1 MLVVLGVEW
10 ATPHAI
16 KTLRRMVKRC
26 PISSDL
32 KALKLTFYE
41 SSEHLTMTQA
51 YIQHLAPIE
60 RASAQGAQKTVL
72 DTALAQVGFTPN
84 MYANMAH
91 APAVLST
98 YLHGYALFR
107 KESGLSAPEQEVVFL
122 AVRQANGCTYCT
134 AAHSMIAEKVS
145 KLAPDALQA
154 IRAGQP
160 MADAKL
166 AALYAITTT
175 MVKTNGQPD
184 TAAVQAF
191 LAAGYK
197 ESDLLYIVL
206 AISVKVLSNFTNHAF
221 GTKVDARF
229 AAYKV
234 A

>member
-1 MLVVLGVEW
+1 MHRAYAPTHGQDPETNGQFQRVLGLYDHHSYTHTQTAE
-10 ATPHAI
+10 P
-16 KTLRRMVKRC
+16 
-26 PISSDL
+26 
-32 KALKLTFYE
+32 
-41 SSEHLTMTQA
+41 MTQA
-51 YIQHLAPIE
+51 FIQNLQPIDH
-60 RASAQGAQKTVL
+60 ASAQGAQKAIL
-72 DTALAQVGFTPN
+72 DTALAQVGFIRN
-84 MYANMAH
+84 MYANMAN

-107 KESGLSAPEQEVVFL
+107 KESGLTAPEQEVVFL
-122 AVRQANGCTYCT
+122 AVSQANGCTYCT
-134 AAHSMIAEKVS
+134 AAHSMIADKVS

-166 AALYAITTT
+166 AALYAMTTT

-184 TAAVQAF
+184 AAAVQAF

-206 AISVKVLSNFTNHAF
+206 AISVKVFSNFSNHAF
-221 GTKVDARF
+221 GTVVDERF